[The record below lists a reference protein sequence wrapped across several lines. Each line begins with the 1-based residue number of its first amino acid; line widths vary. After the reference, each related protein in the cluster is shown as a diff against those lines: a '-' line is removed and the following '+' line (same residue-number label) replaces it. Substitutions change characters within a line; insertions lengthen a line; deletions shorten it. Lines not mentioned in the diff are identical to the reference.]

1 MKPIPRAHWV
11 VFAALAW
18 IVAAGCKDDEA
29 ADGAAGSTD
38 GGGVLDETSIARA
51 SVVLNSCLS
60 DDGFLR
66 TQTYLRGNAGGYA
79 YPNGAA
85 MVACL
90 AEVTDGCA
98 GVRACFGLSD
108 PAADDPC
115 DTCMGN
121 VAVLCGD
128 GKVRWD
134 CDAIDATCSAG
145 RCIPRGGAACDE
157 QTQTGPPTCDE
168 EGRPVHCD
176 DVVQRGPSCPSF
188 GLACAPEGGYTGACR
203 GTGAECT
210 ARDSDLAID
219 YYTGVACTG
228 DTLTACLDGRL
239 GDLDCTRFG
248 RGFGCR
254 ESSGAFFCGTAS
266 ECDPL
271 SFQPACEGVQRV
283 FCNAGKIER
292 IDCTDLGFS
301 GCGDRSCIDP

>member
-1 MKPIPRAHWV
+1 MKPIRKAHWV
-11 VFAALAW
+11 LFAALAC
-18 IVAAGCKDDEA
+18 VAAAACKDDEPADDTADA
-29 ADGAAGSTD
+29 ADS
-38 GGGVLDETSIARA
+38 GGFLDETSIARA
-51 SVVLNSCLS
+51 SVLLNSCVS

-66 TQTYLRGNAGGYA
+66 TQTYLRGHAGGYA
-79 YPNGAA
+79 YPNSDA

-90 AEVTDGCA
+90 ADVSDGCA
-98 GVRACFGLSD
+98 GVRACFGLSEPQD
-108 PAADDPC
+108 DDPC

-121 VAVLCGD
+121 VAVVCID

-145 RCIPRGGAACDE
+145 RCIPRDGEECE
-157 QTQTGPPTCDE
+157 EPSGPLTCDQ
-168 EGRPVHCD
+168 EGRPFHCD
-176 DVVQRGPSCPSF
+176 DNVGQRGPSCPSF
-188 GLACAPEGGYTGACR
+188 GLLCAPEGGHTGAGQ

-248 RGFGCR
+248 RGFGCQ
-254 ESSGAFFCGTAS
+254 EFSGAFFCGTAS
-266 ECDPL
+266 ECDPVT
-271 SFQPACEGVQRV
+271 FQPACEGAQRV

-292 IDCTDLGFS
+292 VDCTELGFS
-301 GCGDRSCIDP
+301 ACGDASCVDP